1 MPFETHGGGPWTR
14 VVPHEIQLGGEI
26 DLANAKAIGDA
37 LCKALSRGQ
46 RPLVVDLA
54 DVTFVDS
61 SAIAMMLH
69 VHRHADALG
78 VTVTWSNL
86 RPEARRVIR
95 ITGVDE
101 VLLVHNGEPRL
112 PDARSV

>member
-1 MPFETHGGGPWTR
+1 MPFETHGGSPWTR

-26 DLANAKAIGDA
+26 DLATP
-37 LCKALSRGQ
+37 SRGQ

-112 PDARSV
+112 PDATSV